1 MDLTTTY
8 MGLKL
13 KNPLVLA
20 ASPISAE
27 VDLVKKAE
35 DSGAAAVVMYSLFEE
50 QINHEIEEI
59 DYFLSQG
66 TERFAESLTYF
77 PEPEEFA
84 NLHAEDYLKLIT
96 KLKESIDIPVIGSLN
111 GVSVGGWM
119 DYAKKIEEAGA
130 DALELNIYY
139 IATDP
144 ELTAEKVE
152 NLYLEDLQTVKKAVK
167 IPVAIKLGPYFSAFA
182 NLATNLDKNGADALV
197 LFNRFYQPDID
208 LKNLEVFPNL
218 KLSTSNELRLPLRW
232 IAILYGRIK
241 ASLAASTGV
250 HTPEDIIKC
259 MMVGA
264 DIATMASVL
273 LASGVEKVAELLQGV
288 EQWMTENEYESVKQM
303 KGSMSYQAIS
313 DPAAFERANYIK
325 TLQSFR

>member
-35 DSGAAAVVMYSLFEE
+35 EVGAAAVVMYSLFEE

-66 TERFAESLTYF
+66 TEGFAESLTYF
-77 PEPEEFA
+77 PEPDEFR
-84 NLHAEDYLKLIT
+84 NLHAEEYLHLIE
-96 KLKESIDIPVIGSLN
+96 KLKNSVDIPVIASLN
-111 GVSVGGWM
+111 GVSPGGWM
-119 DYAKKIEEAGA
+119 DYARKMEKAGA

-139 IATDP
+139 VATAS
-144 ELTAEKVE
+144 EMTADKVE
-152 NLYLEDLQTVKKAVK
+152 QLYIDNLETVKKAVK
-167 IPVAIKLGPYFSAFA
+167 IPVAIKVGPYFSAFA
-182 NLATNLDKNGADALV
+182 NMATRLDKAGADGLV

-208 LKNLEVFPNL
+208 LKTLDVFPNL
-218 KLSTSNELRLPLRW
+218 RLSSSSELRLPLRW

-241 ASLAASTGV
+241 ASMAASTGI
-250 HTPEDIIKC
+250 HSAEDVIKA

-264 DIATMASVL
+264 DIAMMASVL
-273 LASGVEKVAELLQGV
+273 LAEGVEKVGDILKGV
-288 EQWMTENEYESVKQM
+288 QQWITENEYESIHQM
-303 KGSMSYQAIS
+303 KGSMSYKSIAS
-313 DPAAFERANYIK
+313 PDAYERANYIK
-325 TLQSFR
+325 TLQSFK